1 MPVLLVRDRW
11 PKVEQSIELE
21 LADVEGVYVL
31 LDQLQ
36 VGFLLIG
43 GNDRVLHDSF
53 AARRMIPRASLAGTA
68 SALLGSEIHAE
79 LVAPILAG
87 HSAGGKWREVRLP
100 SRDGEAREV
109 SIRSSAVRMPD
120 GETAA
125 LLAILDVSA
134 EVALQ
139 KQYKLLLDGQKEQ
152 NENLRRQI
160 AAVLRE
166 HEDDLAQFNEIV
178 QLAPTIFASFIVEAS
193 SAVDE
198 TGRLAQDGG
207 AAEAVTSALRE
218 VHTLKGNARSL
229 GLNFIGGRAHAIEE
243 LLVRARDRGGVPAV
257 GDSALGELAE
267 DLGRALQRASALR
280 RRLGEHAVESTPSA
294 RAESLR
300 VLAEVAS
307 KLSEALERIEPGHPA
322 REAVAE
328 AHAAFTSLTGLPLE
342 HLFEYLRATAIRV
355 AENEGREPPLIEL
368 SGGGIAV
375 PPAIYHALSQALPHL
390 VRNAVCHGIEPP
402 EERASRGK
410 SMIGHISLVARQVG
424 PALQVWVRD
433 DGRGLDRGALRR
445 KAELLGVLDELVDD
459 EQLDAL
465 LFRPGLSTSDKTTLE
480 RGRGLGAEAAQRAIE
495 EIGGTIAVWSR
506 PGGGVEFAITIPT
519 P

>member
-1 MPVLLVRDRW
+1 MRERW
-11 PKVEQSIELE
+11 PKVDASIELE
-21 LADVEGVYVL
+21 LADVERVYGL

-53 AARRMIPRASLAGTA
+53 SARRMIPRSALAGTA
-68 SALLGSEIHAE
+68 SALLGPEIHAE
-79 LVAPILAG
+79 LVAPILSG
-87 HSAGGKWREVRLP
+87 RSAGGKWREAQLP
-100 SRDGEAREV
+100 SRDSGEPMHV
-109 SIRSSAVRMPD
+109 SVRSSAVRMPD
-120 GETAA
+120 GDTAA
-125 LLAILDVSA
+125 LLAIVDVSA
-134 EVALQ
+134 EVTLQ
-139 KQYKLLLDGQKEQ
+139 QQYKLLIDGQKEQ
-152 NENLRRQI
+152 NEQLRRQI

-166 HEDDLAQFNEIV
+166 HEDDLAQFNEIL
-178 QLAPTIFASFIVEAS
+178 QLAPTIFASFIAEAS
-193 SAVDE
+193 NAVDE
-198 TGRLAQDGG
+198 TGRLAQGG
-207 AAEAVTSALRE
+207 GDAEAMSSALRE

-229 GLNFIGGRAHAIEE
+229 GLNFIGGRAHAVEE
-243 LLVRARDRGGVPAV
+243 LLVRARDRGGVPPS
-257 GDSALGELAE
+257 GDSALGELAD

-280 RRLGEHAVESTPSA
+280 RRLGEHGVESTPAA

-300 VLAEVAS
+300 VLAEVGS
-307 KLSEALERIEPGHPA
+307 KLSEALDRIDAGHPA
-322 REAVAE
+322 RAAVAE

-355 AENEGREPPLIEL
+355 AENEGREPPLIDV

-375 PPAIYHALSQALPHL
+375 PPAVYHALSQALPHL

-402 EERASRGK
+402 AERASRGK
-410 SMIGHISLVARQVG
+410 SMIGHISLVARQDG
-424 PALQVWVRD
+424 PDLQVWVRD

-465 LFRPGLSTSDKTTLE
+465 LFRPGLSTSEQTTLE
-480 RGRGLGAEAAQRAIE
+480 RGRGMGAEAARRAIE

-519 P
+519 Q

>member
-1 MPVLLVRDRW
+1 MRVRW
-11 PKVEQSIELE
+11 PKIEAAVELE
-21 LADVEGVYVL
+21 LADIEGVYGL

-53 AARRMIPRASLAGTA
+53 AARRMIPRADLAGTA
-68 SALLGSEIHAE
+68 TALLGAEIHAE
-79 LVAPILAG
+79 LVAPILEG
-87 HSAGGKWREVRLP
+87 RSVGGKWRETQLR
-100 SRDGEAREV
+100 SRDGGDAMHV
-109 SIRSSAVRMPD
+109 SVRSSAVRMPD
-120 GETAA
+120 GDTAA
-125 LLAILDVSA
+125 LLAIVDVSG
-134 EVALQ
+134 EVTLQ
-139 KQYKLLLDGQKEQ
+139 RHYKELLDRQTEQ
-152 NENLRRQI
+152 NEQLRRQI

-166 HEDDLAQFNEIV
+166 HEDDLAQFNEIL

-193 SAVDE
+193 NAVDE
-198 TGRLAQDGG
+198 TGQLAQGGGDG
-207 AAEAVTSALRE
+207 ELVSSALRE

-229 GLNFIGGRAHAIEE
+229 GLNFIGGRAHAVEE
-243 LLVRARDRGGVPAV
+243 LLVRARDRGGVPPS
-257 GDSALGELAE
+257 GDSALGELAD

-280 RRLGEHAVESTPSA
+280 RRLGEQGVESTPAA

-300 VLAEVAS
+300 VLAAVAS
-307 KLSEALERIEPGHPA
+307 KLNEALDRIEPGHPA
-322 REAVAE
+322 RAAVAD
-328 AHAAFTSLTGLPLE
+328 ARAAFTALTGLPLD
-342 HLFEYLRATAIRV
+342 HLFEYLRATATRV
-355 AENEGREPPLIEL
+355 AENEGREPPLIDV

-375 PPAIYHALSQALPHL
+375 PPAVYHALSQALPHL

-402 EERASRGK
+402 AERASRGK
-410 SMIGHISLVARQVG
+410 SMIGHISLVARQDG

-445 KAELLGVLDELVDD
+445 KAELLGVLDDLVDD

-465 LFRPGLSTSDKTTLE
+465 LFRPGLSTSEQTTLE
-480 RGRGLGAEAAQRAIE
+480 RGRGMGAEAARRAIE

>member
-1 MPVLLVRDRW
+1 MRDR
-11 PKVEQSIELE
+11 VDRIEASIDLE
-21 LADVEGVYVL
+21 LADVEGVYAL

-43 GNDRVLHDSF
+43 RNDRVLHDSF
-53 AARRMIPRASLAGTA
+53 AARRMMPRSALAGTA
-68 SALLGSEIHAE
+68 VALLGAELHAE
-79 LVAPILAG
+79 LVEPVLAG
-87 HSAGGKWREVRLP
+87 RSAGGRWREARLP
-100 SRDGEAREV
+100 HRDGDQEMHV
-109 SIRSSAVRMPD
+109 SVRSSAVRMPD
-120 GETAA
+120 GDTAA
-125 LLAILDVSA
+125 LLAIVDVSS
-134 EVALQ
+134 EVSLQ
-139 KQYKLLLDGQKEQ
+139 RHYRELLEGQKEQ
-152 NENLRRQI
+152 NERLRRQI

-166 HEDDLAQFNEIV
+166 HEDDLAQFNEIL

-193 SAVDE
+193 NAVDG
-198 TGRLAQDGG
+198 TSRLARAGGDG
-207 AAEAVTSALRE
+207 EAVSSALRE

-229 GLNFIGGRAHAIEE
+229 GLNFIGGRAHAVEE
-243 LLVRARDRGGVPAV
+243 LLVRARDRGGVPAS
-257 GDSALGELAE
+257 GDGALAELAE

-300 VLAEVAS
+300 VLAAVGER
-307 KLSEALERIEPGHPA
+307 LGEALARIEPDHPA
-322 REAVAE
+322 RAAVAE
-328 AHAAFTSLTGLPLE
+328 AQAAFTSLTGLPLE
-342 HLFEYLRATAIRV
+342 HLFEYLRATAVRV
-355 AENEGREPPLIEL
+355 AENEGREPPLIDV

-375 PPAIYHALSQALPHL
+375 PPAVYHALSQALPHL

-410 SMIGHISLVARQVG
+410 STIGHISLVARQDG

-445 KAELLGVLDELVDD
+445 KAELLGVLDDLVDD
-459 EQLDAL
+459 EELDAL
-465 LFRPGLSTSDKTTLE
+465 LFRPGLSTSAETTLE
-480 RGRGLGAEAAQRAIE
+480 RGRGMGAEAARRAIE

>member
-1 MPVLLVRDRW
+1 MRDRW
-11 PKVEQSIELE
+11 PKAEASIELE
-21 LADVEGVYVL
+21 LADIEGVYAL
-31 LDQLQ
+31 LDQLH

-53 AARRMIPRASLAGTA
+53 AARRMIPRAALAGTA
-68 SALLGSEIHAE
+68 TALLGPEIHAE

-87 HSAGGKWREVRLP
+87 RSAGGKWREALLP
-100 SRDGEAREV
+100 SRDGDPREV
-109 SIRSSAVRMPD
+109 SVRSSAVRMPD

-125 LLAILDVSA
+125 LLAIADVST

-139 KQYKLLLDGQKEQ
+139 KQYRVLLDGQKEQ

-193 SAVDE
+193 SAVEE
-198 TGRLAQDGG
+198 TGRLARDGG
-207 AAEAVTSALRE
+207 DSEAVSSALRE

-229 GLNFIGGRAHAIEE
+229 GLNFIGGRAHALEE
-243 LLVRARDRGGVPAV
+243 LLVRARDRGGVPAS
-257 GDSALGELAE
+257 GDSALGELAD
-267 DLGRALQRASALR
+267 DLGRALERASALR

-300 VLAEVAS
+300 VLAEVGN
-307 KLSEALERIEPGHPA
+307 KLSEALDRIEPDHPA
-322 REAVAE
+322 RAAVAE
-328 AHAAFTSLTGLPLE
+328 ARTAFTALTGLPLE
-342 HLFEYLRATAIRV
+342 HLFEYLRSTAVRV
-355 AENEGREPPLIEL
+355 AENEGREPPLIDV

-402 EERASRGK
+402 EER
-410 SMIGHISLVARQVG
+410 
-424 PALQVWVRD
+424 
-433 DGRGLDRGALRR
+433 
-445 KAELLGVLDELVDD
+445 
-459 EQLDAL
+459 
-465 LFRPGLSTSDKTTLE
+465 
-480 RGRGLGAEAAQRAIE
+480 
-495 EIGGTIAVWSR
+495 
-506 PGGGVEFAITIPT
+506 
-519 P
+519 